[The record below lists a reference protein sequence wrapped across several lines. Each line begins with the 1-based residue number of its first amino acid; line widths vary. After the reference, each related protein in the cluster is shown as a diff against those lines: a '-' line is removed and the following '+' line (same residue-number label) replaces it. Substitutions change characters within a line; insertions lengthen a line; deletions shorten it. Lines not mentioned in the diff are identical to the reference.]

1 MIKLFVMRRGLLLF
15 LFIHLSIIG
24 FSQDF
29 PSELWHKGKL
39 VLLSEDT
46 VYGKIK
52 YDLQND
58 VVQVN
63 VRNVMQ
69 TYSARKILYF
79 EIFDETIDSYRHFY
93 ALPYSVQ
100 KNYEIPLLFEVL
112 YEGQLSLLCR
122 EEIVTES
129 VPQYNSYPYSN
140 YYGSSPYGNQKRARL
155 NYKYYFLDERGG
167 IQDYHLKKN
176 ELLTFFKKHHQQ
188 VKQYIKKNNLKHDR
202 MRDLVRVTAYYNAL
216 LDS

>member
-1 MIKLFVMRRGLLLF
+1 MRKGILLF
-15 LFIHLSIIG
+15 FLVQLSYLG

-29 PSELWHKGKL
+29 PSELWHKGKV

-46 VYGKIK
+46 VFGKIK
-52 YDLQND
+52 YDMQND
-58 VVQVN
+58 VIQVN
-63 VRNVMQ
+63 VRNALQ

-100 KNYEIPLLFEVL
+100 KNYEVPLLFEVL

-129 VPQYNSYPYSN
+129 VPQYNYPYSS
-140 YYGSSPYGNQKRARL
+140 YGNSPYGNQKRARL
-155 NYKYYFLDERGG
+155 NYKYYFLDERAG
-167 IQDYHLKKN
+167 IRDYNLKKN
-176 ELLTFFKKHHQQ
+176 ELMTFFKSRQQQ

>member
-1 MIKLFVMRRGLLLF
+1 MLRAIVLLF
-15 LFIHLSIIG
+15 LIQ
-24 FSQDF
+24 FSSLVCAQDF
-29 PSELWHKGKL
+29 PSELWHTGKL
-39 VLLSEDT
+39 VLISEDT
-46 VYGKIK
+46 IVGKIK

-58 VVQVN
+58 AVQIN
-63 VRNVMQ
+63 IRNVLQ

-93 ALPYSVQ
+93 ALPYQVQ
-100 KNYEIPLLFEVL
+100 KNYEIPLIFEVL
-112 YEGQLSLLCR
+112 YEGHLSLLVR

-129 VPQYNSYPYSN
+129 VPNYNSYPYS
-140 YYGSSPYGNQKRARL
+140 YYGNSPYSNQKRARL

-167 IQDYHLKKN
+167 IQNYNLKKN
-176 ELLTFFKKHHQQ
+176 ELMTFFKKHHQQ

-202 MRDLVRVTAYYNAL
+202 MRDLVRLTAYYNAL

>member
-1 MIKLFVMRRGLLLF
+1 MRRGLLIL
-15 LFIHLSIIG
+15 LIIHLSFTG
-24 FSQDF
+24 FAQDF
-29 PSELWHKGKL
+29 PSELWHTGKL

-46 VYGKIK
+46 IIGKIK

-58 VVQVN
+58 AVQIN
-63 VRNVMQ
+63 VRNVVK

-112 YEGQLSLLCR
+112 YEGHLSLLCR
-122 EEIVTES
+122 EEIVTEA
-129 VPQYNSYPYSN
+129 VPQYNSYPYST
-140 YYGSSPYGNQKRARL
+140 YGSSPYSNQKRARL
-155 NYKYYFLDERGG
+155 NYKYYFLDERTG
-167 IQDYHLKKN
+167 IQDYNMKKS
-176 ELLTFFKKHHQQ
+176 ELMAFFKKQQQQ

>member
-1 MIKLFVMRRGLLLF
+1 MRKLFIIIFFSGLS
-15 LFIHLSIIG
+15 LSG

-29 PSELWHKGKL
+29 PSEMWHKGKL

-46 VYGKIK
+46 IVGRLK

-58 VVQVN
+58 AVQIN
-63 VRNVMQ
+63 VQNVLQ

-79 EIFDETIDSYRHFY
+79 EIFDETIESYRHFY
-93 ALPYSVQ
+93 ALPYNVQ
-100 KNYEIPLLFEVL
+100 RNYQVPLLFEVL
-112 YEGQLSLLCR
+112 YEGHLSLLCR

-129 VPQYNSYPYSN
+129 VPQYNYYPYSN
-140 YYGSSPYGNQKRARL
+140 YGNSPYYNQSRARL
-155 NYKYYFLDERGG
+155 NYKYYFLDEQGG
-167 IQDYHLKKN
+167 IQDYRMKKN
-176 ELLTFFKKHHQQ
+176 ELMKFFKKYQQQ

>member
-1 MIKLFVMRRGLLLF
+1 MRKGIIILLL
-15 LFIHLSIIG
+15 LNLGLTG

-29 PSELWHKGKL
+29 PSELWHTGKL

-46 VYGKIK
+46 IIGKIK

-58 VVQVN
+58 VVQIN
-63 VRNVMQ
+63 VGNVLQ
-69 TYSARKILYF
+69 TYSARKLLYF
-79 EIFDETIDSYRHFY
+79 EIFDETIESHRHFY

-129 VPQYNSYPYSN
+129 VPQYNSYPYN
-140 YYGSSPYGNQKRARL
+140 TYYGNSPYYNQQRARL
-155 NYKYYFLDERGG
+155 NYRYYFLDEQGG
-167 IQDYHLKKN
+167 IQDYHMKKN

>member
-1 MIKLFVMRRGLLLF
+1 MRKGLLLYFFIQISF
-15 LFIHLSIIG
+15 LG
-24 FSQDF
+24 VSQDF
-29 PSELWHKGKL
+29 PSEIWHKGKL

-46 VYGKIK
+46 IVGKLK

-58 VVQVN
+58 AVQIN
-63 VRNVMQ
+63 VRNVLQ

-93 ALPYSVQ
+93 SLPYNVQ
-100 KNYEIPLLFEVL
+100 SNYKVPLLFEVL
-112 YEGQLSLLCR
+112 YEGHLSLLCR

-129 VPQYNSYPYSN
+129 VPQYNSYPYS
-140 YYGSSPYGNQKRARL
+140 YYGSRPYNQSRARL
-155 NYKYYFLDERGG
+155 NYKYYFLDEKGG
-167 IQDYHLKKN
+167 IRNYNLKKN
-176 ELLTFFKKHHQQ
+176 ELMQFFKSRQQQ

>member
-1 MIKLFVMRRGLLLF
+1 MFRTVLLF
-15 LFIHLSIIG
+15 LLLQIG
-24 FSQDF
+24 SLVHSQDF
-29 PSELWHKGKL
+29 PSELWHTGKL
-39 VLLSEDT
+39 VLLTEDT
-46 VYGKIK
+46 IIGKIK

-58 VVQVN
+58 AVQIN
-63 VRNVMQ
+63 VRNVLQ

-93 ALPYSVQ
+93 ALPYQVQ
-100 KNYEIPLLFEVL
+100 RNYEIPLIFEVL
-112 YEGQLSLLCR
+112 YEGHLSLLVR
-122 EEIVTES
+122 KEIVTES
-129 VPQYNSYPYSN
+129 VPQYNNYPYHYYGNTPYSN
-140 YYGSSPYGNQKRARL
+140 QRRARL

-167 IQDYHLKKN
+167 IQNYNMKKS
-176 ELLTFFKKHHQQ
+176 ELLTFFKSHQQQ

>member
-1 MIKLFVMRRGLLLF
+1 MRRRFLILFFLL
-15 LFIHLSIIG
+15 SG
-24 FSQDF
+24 FAGMSQDF
-29 PSELWHKGKL
+29 PSELWHNGKIVLLTEDTIVGKL
-39 VLLSEDT
+39 
-46 VYGKIK
+46 K

-58 VVQVN
+58 VVQIN

-79 EIFDETIDSYRHFY
+79 ELFDETIESYRHFY
-93 ALPYSVQ
+93 SLPYTVQ

-122 EEIVTES
+122 EEIVTEN
-129 VPQYNSYPYSN
+129 VPQYNSYPYNS
-140 YYGSSPYGNQKRARL
+140 YYGTNTFSGGRRARL
-155 NYKYYFLDERGG
+155 NYKYYFFDQRAG
-167 IQDYHLKKN
+167 IQDYNLKKS
-176 ELLTFFKKHHQQ
+176 ELMTFFRSHQQQ

>member
-1 MIKLFVMRRGLLLF
+1 MRKVLLLVF
-15 LFIHLSIIG
+15 LIQLSFSG

-29 PSELWHKGKL
+29 PSEQWHNGKL

-46 VYGKIK
+46 IVGKLK

-58 VVQVN
+58 LVQIN
-63 VRNVMQ
+63 VGNVLQ
-69 TYSARKILYF
+69 TYSSRKILYF
-79 EIFDETIDSYRHFY
+79 EIFDETIESYRHFY
-93 ALPYSVQ
+93 ALPYNVQ
-100 KNYEIPLLFEVL
+100 SNYKVPLLFEVL

-129 VPQYNSYPYSN
+129 VPQYNSYPYSA
-140 YYGSSPYGNQKRARL
+140 YGNSRNSSPYNQTRARL
-155 NYKYYFLDERGG
+155 SYKYYFLDEKGD
-167 IQDYHLKKN
+167 IENYNMKKS
-176 ELLTFFKKHHQQ
+176 ELMTFFKKNNQQ
-188 VKQYIKKNNLKHDR
+188 VKQYIKKNKLKHDK

>member
-1 MIKLFVMRRGLLLF
+1 MRRGLLIL
-15 LFIHLSIIG
+15 LIIHLSFTG
-24 FSQDF
+24 FAQDF
-29 PSELWHKGKL
+29 PSELWHTGKL

-46 VYGKIK
+46 IIGKIK

-58 VVQVN
+58 AVQIN
-63 VRNVMQ
+63 VRNVVK

-112 YEGQLSLLCR
+112 YEGHLSLLCR
-122 EEIVTES
+122 EEIVTEA
-129 VPQYNSYPYSN
+129 VPQYNSYPY
-140 YYGSSPYGNQKRARL
+140 YGNSPYSNQKRARL

-167 IQDYHLKKN
+167 IQDYNMKKS
-176 ELLTFFKKHHQQ
+176 ELMTFFKKQQQQ
-188 VKQYIKKNNLKHDR
+188 VKQYIKKNNLKHDQ

>member
-1 MIKLFVMRRGLLLF
+1 MLKGLLFYFFIQISF
-15 LFIHLSIIG
+15 LG

-29 PSELWHKGKL
+29 PSEIWHKGKL

-46 VYGKIK
+46 IVGKLK

-58 VVQVN
+58 AVQIN
-63 VRNVMQ
+63 VRNVLQ

-93 ALPYSVQ
+93 SLPYNVQ
-100 KNYEIPLLFEVL
+100 SNYQVPLLFEVL
-112 YEGQLSLLCR
+112 YEGHLSLLCR

-140 YYGSSPYGNQKRARL
+140 YGSRPYNQSRARL
-155 NYKYYFLDERGG
+155 NYKYYFLDEKGG
-167 IQDYHLKKN
+167 MKDYNLKKN
-176 ELLTFFKKHHQQ
+176 ELMQFFKSRQQQ

>member
-1 MIKLFVMRRGLLLF
+1 MRKGLVLF
-15 LFIHLSIIG
+15 LLIHLSVIA
-24 FSQDF
+24 FTQDF
-29 PSELWHKGKL
+29 PSELWHNGKL

-46 VYGKIK
+46 IIGKIK

-58 VVQVN
+58 LVQIN
-63 VRNVMQ
+63 IRNVLQ

-79 EIFDETIDSYRHFY
+79 EIFDESIESYRHFY
-93 ALPYSVQ
+93 ALPYNVQ
-100 KNYEIPLLFEVL
+100 SNYQIPLLFEVL

-129 VPQYNSYPYSN
+129 VPQYNTYPYS
-140 YYGSSPYGNQKRARL
+140 YYGNNSYNQSRARL
-155 NYKYYFLDERGG
+155 NYTYYFLDEKGG
-167 IQDYHLKKN
+167 IKNYNMKKS
-176 ELLTFFKKHHQQ
+176 ELITFFKKRQQQ

>member
-1 MIKLFVMRRGLLLF
+1 MLKGIVLSYFILL
-15 LFIHLSIIG
+15 SGIG
-24 FSQDF
+24 FGQEF
-29 PSELWHKGKL
+29 PSELWHSGKL

-46 VYGKIK
+46 IVGKIK

-58 VVQVN
+58 LVQIN
-63 VRNVMQ
+63 LRNVLQ

-79 EIFDETIDSYRHFY
+79 EIFDETIESHRHFY
-93 ALPYSVQ
+93 ALPYNVQ
-100 KNYEIPLLFEVL
+100 SNYKIPLLFEVL
-112 YEGQLSLLCR
+112 YEGRLSLLCK

-129 VPQYNSYPYSN
+129 VPQYNSYPYPN
-140 YYGSSPYGNQKRARL
+140 YRSSPYNQSRARL
-155 NYKYYFLDERGG
+155 NYKYYFLDEEGE
-167 IQDYHLKKN
+167 IQRYNMKKS
-176 ELLTFFKKHHQQ
+176 ELMSFFKKHNQK